1 MFITTENFQKCF
13 TLKMNLKF
21 LYLQPILGL
30 QSALVRLHVARQRTK
45 DKKQIDTFSQ
55 FNHIL

>member
-30 QSALVRLHVARQRTK
+30 QSALVRLHVDGQRTK
-45 DKKQIDTFSQ
+45 R
-55 FNHIL
+55 